1 MPKSP
6 LEIIRKAEELQ
17 NPDVL
22 AEVVLDIEEDVEEME
37 VEIEQIREIAE
48 TTKKEKG
55 EKGDKGERGD
65 KGDKGDSG
73 KDGKNGLNGTNGKD
87 GLNGRNGI
95 DGLNGVDGLNGE
107 NGKDGSP
114 DTGEQIVGKINSQ
127 SKKIESSKL
136 DLSKVEKDIK
146 ELKEKPAIINNIMG
160 GQGGASGIRDIRAG
174 NNISITKVND
184 VYTVNSTASSETP
197 SLQEVTDVGA
207 TTTNDISVP
216 DEVYGAGWN
225 GSMEVPT
232 KNALYDKIETIGT
245 GASLTY
251 MFANI
256 ASDISTYKQAVSL
269 NSYVAGTLGDQSG
282 TATTSGVIIGKFATN
297 LGFPNVT
304 LIPAGTITIHY
315 DTEKVAGSNNYYSR
329 ADIYKRNLAGTE
341 TLLAS
346 SDNSPSSALNT
357 QQNITVT
364 AVLASD
370 TTLLAT
376 DRIVV
381 KVVVTMA
388 SSTATVHVYGDD
400 ATSARIELPT
410 AQIDATNYVT
420 ISTDQSITGTKT
432 FLKAGIGTTVTDAVV
447 YSNTTAA
454 TSGNQQISPA
464 EHFSGRGWNS
474 GGAGSSQS
482 IDFRRYLLPVQDV
495 SGATGLMKI
504 LTSRNG
510 GSYSEI
516 FSQSTSGEIVYTILS
531 GVSAT
536 TGVKISAQFGNSTP
550 GTTEHLRLSN
560 SDQYTWITG
569 YFTGTLKNAFGFAAD
584 GTVYYSSQ
592 NGYHNFY
599 SGTTTLTLLS
609 QIYSGGFF
617 NAGGNFN
624 AGRVGAGNSTTTPD
638 STLTSYGSIGIETTV
653 ITTSTTLTAS
663 HGHIIVDCSSNN
675 SCTGT
680 PSVTACST
688 YTASGQST
696 CESHLPCTWY
706 AGDSCSV
713 FNNEFGMG
721 SCTGQSPCSADTSS
735 CSPYNSDQTTC
746 EAADDTYG
754 GNCTWDAGT
763 NTCPAQDCSTCA
775 GAGCTPNLGGDC
787 SSFSDGGGDGS
798 MCFAAPC
805 GSCSYDSGTG
815 ACSGNYFISCDGDNT
830 TPSCNGTF
838 FTGNCSGTYGT
849 ACNGTAT
856 CDGYMSSGAC
866 TGEAGCTW
874 SSSVSITM
882 PASPG
887 RRMYPINKDY
897 TSGTLTIL
905 PNSGQTINNTTSITS
920 ASTAGVGWW
929 FIYNTAKS
937 NWYIAAKN

>member
-1 MPKSP
+1 MPKITIQAKKGIDGKTPS
-6 LEIIRKAEELQ
+6 KEELESIIV
-17 NPDVL
+17 PL
-22 AEVVLDIEEDVEEME
+22 IPSPIKGEDGKS
-37 VEIEQIREIAE
+37 IKGD
-48 TTKKEKG
+48 TGEKG
-55 EKGDKGERGD
+55 LDGINGVDGKDGKDGDKGDKGERGEKGQ
-65 KGDKGDSG
+65 KGDKGEDG
-73 KDGKNGLNGTNGKD
+73 KD
-87 GLNGRNGI
+87 
-95 DGLNGVDGLNGE
+95 VDE
-107 NGKDGSP
+107 
-114 DTGEQIVGKINSQ
+114 KIISDIQ
-127 SKKIESSKL
+127 SKVNRALDISSRDY
-136 DLSKVEKDIK
+136 DLK
-146 ELKEKPAIINNIMG
+146 ELKDVSPSIANATN
-160 GQGGASGIRDIRAG
+160 GQVLKKNSTTGLWEAG
-174 NNISITKVND
+174 NDTGSTSFITLTD
-184 VYTVNSTASSETP
+184 TP
-197 SLQEVTDVGA
+197 STYSGQAGKFPKVKATEDGLEFGTAGSTSPLTTKGDLYGFSTVDARIPIGADGEVLTADSTDPLGVSWQTPSSSSA
-207 TTTNDISVP
+207 
-216 DEVYGAGWN
+216 
-225 GSMEVPT
+225 
-232 KNALYDKIETIGT
+232 
-245 GASLTY
+245 LTY

-256 ASDISTYKQAVSL
+256 VSDIGATYLQAVSL
-269 NSYVAGTLGDQSG
+269 NSYTASTKSIQSG
-282 TATTSGVIIGKFATN
+282 TATTSGVVIGRFATN
-297 LGFPNVT
+297 LGFPNIT

-400 ATSARIELPT
+400 ATSARIELP
-410 AQIDATNYVT
+410 ANQIDATNYVT

-482 IDFRRYLLPVQDV
+482 IDFRRYLLPVQGV

-536 TGVKISAQFGNSTP
+536 TGVEISARFGNSTP